1 MGLTAIEANTATLDR
16 LRHDLRATNLQDPQ
30 AAGVLAAWLTG
41 VPLVVN
47 DLLPDDV
54 LRMVD
59 DNDDAVLVV

>member
-1 MGLTAIEANTATLDR
+1 MGLTAIEANTATLNR
-16 LRHDLRATNLQDPQ
+16 LRHDLQATNLQTAH
-30 AAGVLAAWLTG
+30 AALAAWLTS